1 MRISISRYLYT
12 RNQRDTFRR
21 NDIAMAFCRVTTISR
36 KDRSRFD
43 RCKIDTRVEKKLFEH
58 TTIKLNGLLHSSST
72 YVYTEAKTVS
82 PIHLSIW
89 RSSVS
94 CLLCRDLLYFFGRH
108 KQELYS
114 LFITRLTS
122 SGWLVPGGYIWRRR
136 RRFEYV
142 IIFCKCCCLAW
153 LHHT

>member
-1 MRISISRYLYT
+1 MNKVGIPGMRISISRYLYT

-94 CLLCRDLLYFFGRH
+94 VYVVICYIFLGGISRNCIH
-108 KQELYS
+108 YS
-114 LFITRLTS
+114 LQ
-122 SGWLVPGGYIWRRR
+122 G
-136 RRFEYV
+136 
-142 IIFCKCCCLAW
+142 
-153 LHHT
+153 